1 MKISK
6 LQASLASI
14 ALLAVL
20 VLGWRMTS
28 TEEQSSAGAVVQQ
41 HGTTDATT
49 VTDENTATQPSDRG
63 AASGQAETAN
73 ANDASAADAPHASE
87 SSADSSVEQRSPAD
101 FTAPGASPQEKV
113 EQLKRLEGLIV
124 NKIGEL
130 ETGLQ
135 GETDE
140 TSRAG
145 YRQTIEANKR
155 ALASTREQLAAAEK
169 EIAASQ

>member
-6 LQASLASI
+6 LHAFLAS
-14 ALLAVL
+14 ALLLVLL
-20 VLGWRMTS
+20 VLGWRMMS
-28 TEEQSSAGAVVQQ
+28 TEEQPSGGVVVQEQ
-41 HGTTDATT
+41 GTTDATT
-49 VTDENTATQPSDRG
+49 VTDDTATTASDRA
-63 AASGQAETAN
+63 AASGQAETTN
-73 ANDASAADAPHASE
+73 ASDASAAEASHAPE
-87 SSADSSVEQRSPAD
+87 SIADLPLEQRSPAE
-101 FTAPGASPQEKV
+101 FSAPGASPQEKV

-155 ALASTREQLAAAEK
+155 ALASTREQLAVAEK
-169 EIAASQ
+169 EVAASQ